1 MNKEQICK
9 WVEHFRTRSGTQ
21 IVRFRKHWHTDNPSI
36 QGIWHPFLF
45 KDPKINTKIFPDEE
59 LSTTYLLLV
68 CLSQFCCINGN
79 DIFEFEFSNKRSFK
93 YIFILI
99 LWYHL
104 MVEVYL
110 SVPHTFSTHVLWQ
123 RYLVQI

>member
-59 LSTTYLLLV
+59 LSRFVQDTSAT
-68 CLSQFCCINGN
+68 
-79 DIFEFEFSNKRSFK
+79 E
-93 YIFILI
+93 
-99 LWYHL
+99 
-104 MVEVYL
+104 
-110 SVPHTFSTHVLWQ
+110 HVLKMYEEQ
-123 RYLVQI
+123 KDKLPPSSDTTESK